1 MDERSGGS
9 VAREFTIEGP
19 ASKLAEG
26 EMFADVVRDALLTR
40 FPGAVRPV
48 HRVVLARLL
57 REGAAALLAGIDA
70 VREVAA
76 RGESREAALE
86 AFVWASM
93 RGEPGPVAPGAL
105 AADPAEAEP
114 MRRAHV
120 ERVGADA
127 YVLERLAA
135 EREAYAED
143 ARGID
148 PDEAAQA
155 VADGQVL
162 RALAIRHAV
171 QHARA
176 NALPGAARPG
186 REAG

>member
-9 VAREFTIEGP
+9 VAREFTINVP

-40 FPGAVRPV
+40 FAGAVRPV
-48 HRVVLARLL
+48 HRVVLALLL

-93 RGEPGPVAPGAL
+93 RGEPGPVAPGAPY
-105 AADPAEAEP
+105 ADTAETEA
-114 MRRAHV
+114 MQRAHV

-127 YVLERLAA
+127 YLLERIAA
-135 EREAYAED
+135 EREAYGED

-155 VADGQVL
+155 VADAREL
-162 RALAIRHAV
+162 RTLAIRHAV

-176 NALPGAARPG
+176 NALPRVQRPG
-186 REAG
+186 AEAV

>member
-1 MDERSGGS
+1 MDERSGGR
-9 VAREFTIEGP
+9 VAREFTIDGP

-48 HRVVLARLL
+48 HRVVLALLL
-57 REGAAALLAGIDA
+57 RDGAAALLAGIDA
-70 VREVAA
+70 VREVAG

-93 RGEPGPVAPGAL
+93 RGRPGPVPPGASR
-105 AADPAEAEP
+105 ADPAETDA
-114 MRRAHV
+114 MQRAHV

-127 YVLERLAA
+127 YLLERMAA
-135 EREAYAED
+135 ERQAYGED
-143 ARGID
+143 ATGID
-148 PDEAAQA
+148 PDEAVQA
-155 VADGQVL
+155 VADAREL
-162 RALAIRHAV
+162 RTLAIRHAV

-176 NALPGAARPG
+176 NALPRAQRPG
-186 REAG
+186 AEAG